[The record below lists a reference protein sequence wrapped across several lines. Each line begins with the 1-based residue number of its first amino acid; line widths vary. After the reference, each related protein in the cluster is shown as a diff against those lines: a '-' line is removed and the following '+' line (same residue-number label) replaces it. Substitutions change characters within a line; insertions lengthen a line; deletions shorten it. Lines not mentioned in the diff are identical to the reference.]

1 MALDFIQLT
10 IERSDMHPSMIK
22 EQEEPTKEWQ
32 LTALDR
38 CDSCSAQA
46 YVRIKGSTGELYFCG
61 HHYDKIMNNPD
72 AYTKMMAFMLEVLDE
87 RERLDE
93 NRSKGVSY

>member
-1 MALDFIQLT
+1 
-10 IERSDMHPSMIK
+10 MHPSMIK
-22 EQEEPTKEWQ
+22 EQEQGKEWV

-61 HHYDKIMNNPD
+61 HHYEKIMNNPD
-72 AYTKMMAFMLEVLDE
+72 AYTKMMSFMLEVLDE
-87 RERLDE
+87 RERLVE
-93 NRSKGVSY
+93 NRQKGQSYS